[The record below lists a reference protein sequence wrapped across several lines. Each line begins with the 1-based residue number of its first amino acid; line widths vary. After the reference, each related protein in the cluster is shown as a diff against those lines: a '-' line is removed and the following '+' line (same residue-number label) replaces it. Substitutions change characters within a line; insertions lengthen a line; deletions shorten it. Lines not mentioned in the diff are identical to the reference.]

1 MSIIPK
7 LIWGAVSMALAFGLN
22 VQMHPRY
29 AAPFEA
35 GEPLDQHGTLVL
47 SDPALEVPTLSLHV
61 LAEDFVHMG
70 KRYPVRELSLRSQ
83 QARGG
88 GPSFE
93 LFVDL
98 PTSVGAIPGRRLDPN
113 ALLQL
118 ELTVQPTG
126 RLGARSSFVQLPGA
140 EPASVLTGTLQL
152 TDLRA
157 VDDTGQP
164 EVRGEAR
171 LELQVEQGRG
181 VQLMTGKWSGR
192 VITE

>member
-1 MSIIPK
+1 MNIIPK

-22 VQMHPRY
+22 LKMHPRY
-29 AAPFEA
+29 EAPFERA
-35 GEPLDQHGTLVL
+35 EPLDQHGTLVL
-47 SDPALEVPTLSLHV
+47 SDPALELPTLALHA
-61 LAEDFVHMG
+61 LADDFVHMG

-83 QARGG
+83 QARGS

-93 LFVDL
+93 LFVEL
-98 PTSVGAIPGRRLDPN
+98 PASVGAIPGRHLDPN

-126 RLGARSSFVQLPGA
+126 RLGARGSFVQLPGA

-152 TDLRA
+152 TDLRE
-157 VDDTGQP
+157 VNDTGQP

-192 VITE
+192 VVTE